1 MSLKDDIN
9 IIINAIKDRRSQSIM
24 AHDLNKENKKEQQ
37 EETLV
42 NSITNEM
49 MNLFSMAEEK
59 AQESRIELN
68 GMRIEPKKVNGNIAN
83 TYKDPRVLFEA
94 MKLDDNFSR
103 SFDTRSMTNEKG
115 NEQYVITKKK
125 FKPDD
130 FSYNPHSDDFEE

>member
-9 IIINAIKDRRSQSIM
+9 IIVNAIRDRRSQAIM

-130 FSYNPHSDDFEE
+130 FSYNHHNDDFEE

>member
-1 MSLKDDIN
+1 MSLRDDIN
-9 IIINAIKDRRSQSIM
+9 IIVNAIRDRRSQAIM

-130 FSYNPHSDDFEE
+130 FSYNPHNDDFKE